1 MKYYSVTT
9 KQILLMSVVMA
20 IIISA
25 LVTINNSLRDY
36 LLLLQV
42 VQKDDGTCVKVINFE
57 NGHAFNCNDVNVILR
72 RYRKV
77 NEE

>member
-9 KQILLMSVVMA
+9 KQILMMSVVMA

-36 LLLLQV
+36 LLLPQV

>member
-36 LLLLQV
+36 LLLPQV

>member
-9 KQILLMSVVMA
+9 KQILLMSAVMA

-36 LLLLQV
+36 LLLPQV